1 MPWYKVQTTTDK
13 GWQTYE
19 SFRTKGEAIAHKEE
33 WEDEF
38 PEVDV
43 RIVTEDSEVDH
54 GHED

>member
-1 MPWYKVQTTTDK
+1 MRYHVQTTTDK

-19 SFRTKGEAIAHKEE
+19 SFKTKGEAIAHKEE

-43 RIVTEDSEVDH
+43 RIVVEENND
-54 GHED
+54 